1 MTTKPPIFKP
11 EHFAGINDLLFKNA
25 YDAAADIA
33 NRIIESKLGPK
44 VYKYKTGS
52 ELPHAADWSPVIDD
66 DFGGIAKYT
75 HTAYL
80 FDIQKLPEKECE
92 HEPPLNELFM
102 KFGLLNA
109 KCRHC
114 GVGLTAKW
122 EVKK

>member
-1 MTTKPPIFKP
+1 MSTNQIFKP
-11 EHFAGINDLLFKNA
+11 SDFYNSVSNSMVHYQL
-25 YDAAADIA
+25 AADIA

-80 FDIQKLPEKECE
+80 FDIQKLPEKEC
-92 HEPPLNELFM
+92 LGSYMVQRF
-102 KFGLLNA
+102 K
-109 KCRHC
+109 
-114 GVGLTAKW
+114 
-122 EVKK
+122 